1 MVKTTSSMTNKS
13 SVKNLQGLQTRLGYT
28 FSNEKLLVRALTH
41 RSVNAANNERLEFLG
56 DSILN
61 YVIADALYQ
70 RLPEANE
77 GELSR
82 YRATLVREE
91 TLADIA
97 VTLFHLSDYLILGSG
112 ELKSGGF
119 KRRSIL
125 ADALEAIIAA
135 VYLDAGSDTCRQL
148 VSRWFTERLEQVIA
162 RKIQKDSK
170 SMLQEYLQAHR
181 FPLPCYEI
189 TATTGDA
196 HEQMFHVIC
205 RVEGFVETTE
215 GAGLCRR
222 YAEQAAAEKFLSEV
236 LAIS

>member
-1 MVKTTSSMTNKS
+1 MAKASTGG
-13 SVKNLQGLQTRLGYT
+13 VKNLKSLQERLNYT
-28 FSNEKLLVRALTH
+28 FKDEQLLVRALTH
-41 RSVNAANNERLEFLG
+41 RSVQAKNNERLEFLG
-56 DSILN
+56 DSFLN
-61 YVIADALYQ
+61 FVIADALYQ
-70 RLPEANE
+70 RMPMANE

-97 VTLFHLSDYLILGSG
+97 ASAFHLSDHLILGVG

-135 VYLDAGSDTCRQL
+135 VYLDAGPDCARLL
-148 VSRWFTERLEQVIA
+148 VATWFATLLEQVVTK
-162 RKIQKDSK
+162 KIQKDSK
-170 SMLQEYLQAHR
+170 STLQEYLQAHR

-196 HEQMFHVIC
+196 HEQMFQVIC
-205 RVEGFVETTE
+205 RVEGFKETTE
-215 GAGLCRR
+215 GTGLCRR
-222 YAEQAAAEKFLSEV
+222 YAEQAAAQKFLSEV
-236 LAIS
+236 LNVS